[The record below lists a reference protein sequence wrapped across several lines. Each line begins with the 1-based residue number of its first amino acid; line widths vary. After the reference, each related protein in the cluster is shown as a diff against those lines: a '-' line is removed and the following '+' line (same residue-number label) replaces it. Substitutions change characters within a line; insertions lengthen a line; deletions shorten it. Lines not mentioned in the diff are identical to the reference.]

1 MWEPELTDVEP
12 VLVWPVDLPTLI
24 TEIGDDP
31 EDEAADDD
39 VEIALAFKHG
49 RDEKISSEVGLFR
62 KLNVLRNPPA
72 TAGLLLLLLLLLLW
86 LWLIRL
92 FGLMLPFR

>member
-1 MWEPELTDVEP
+1 MDP

-24 TEIGDDP
+24 TDMGDAP
-31 EDEAADDD
+31 EEEEEEEGEAADIDDDDDD

-62 KLNVLRNPPA
+62 KLKVLRNPMPPA
-72 TAGLLLLLLLLLLW
+72 PGLLLL